1 MTYEATRITFQDP
14 EACAR
19 AMYAA
24 LRSETI
30 RTLELQAT
38 LDMLRED
45 VRALRADAV
54 RYRWLRDCDAVT
66 AELRGLMVR
75 TYGGADLDREI
86 DDVMGR
92 G

>member
-1 MTYEATRITFQDP
+1 MNYEFARVTFQDS
-14 EACAR
+14 EQCAR

-66 AELRGLMVR
+66 AGTRALMVR

-86 DDVMGR
+86 DGVMGNV
-92 G
+92 